1 MNIYFE
7 ISGQS
12 SAKNQ
17 SPKSPDMRHFFR
29 RFHGTKL
36 ANAPQSV
43 VKSIVRLY
51 LSFFGV
57 ANYGGS

>member
-17 SPKSPDMRHFFR
+17 SPKSPDMRHFF
-29 RFHGTKL
+29 
-36 ANAPQSV
+36 
-43 VKSIVRLY
+43 
-51 LSFFGV
+51 GV
-57 ANYGGS
+57 FMEQN